1 MWDVVVYCIRTGNVT
16 TVADIKWLVVK
27 CLCACT
33 YSDNGHTLQSFVC
46 AASPFYFVYS
56 LWNIAIFHKYRFYC
70 TPSHNIKYSIQ
81 VFKCITHV
89 CCCCFYLP
97 ASNAKCSRVSALI
110 GCLEYVPKNIST
122 LVFLIINNLMMYLL
136 HKTLSL
142 ASVFWAWTKAQKTII
157 LQKMNKKH
165 YFKSQ

>member
-1 MWDVVVYCIRTGNVT
+1 MFN
-16 TVADIKWLVVK
+16 
-27 CLCACT
+27 
-33 YSDNGHTLQSFVC
+33 
-46 AASPFYFVYS
+46 
-56 LWNIAIFHKYRFYC
+56 
-70 TPSHNIKYSIQ
+70 
-81 VFKCITHV
+81 
-89 CCCCFYLP
+89 
-97 ASNAKCSRVSALI
+97 SRVSALI